1 MWVRSA
7 SCLGH
12 KRALQRP
19 YSDPTATL
27 QRPYNDPTTTLQR
40 PYKTLQVTLQR
51 PYTVHQ
57 GNASRGEDSAHSAR
71 NGIRIVPDGCSC
83 NTYRHLGRFG
93 WRVETL
99 QRPYS
104 DPTDPTETL
113 QRPYKRPYRD
123 PTAYFYILKD
133 QESRLGIQG
142 GVHTDPPKRAEDSAH
157 SARNGDR
164 IGRGCSRWS
173 I

>member
-1 MWVRSA
+1 MWARSA

-12 KRALQRP
+12 KRTLQRP
-19 YSDPTATL
+19 YSDPT
-27 QRPYNDPTTTLQR
+27 NDPTTTLQTLQR
-40 PYKTLQVTLQR
+40 PYKTLQATLQR

-71 NGIRIVPDGCSC
+71 NGILIVPDGCSC

-123 PTAYFYILKD
+123 PTAYFYILK
-133 QESRLGIQG
+133 E
-142 GVHTDPPKRAEDSAH
+142 
-157 SARNGDR
+157 
-164 IGRGCSRWS
+164 
-173 I
+173 

>member
-1 MWVRSA
+1 MYIRTLPKGLRIPRTLRETAIESDADVPGGA
-7 SCLGH
+7 SEACACDQPRVWGINEPYSDPT
-12 KRALQRP
+12 ATLQRP

-27 QRPYNDPTTTLQR
+27 QRPYRPYNDPTTTLQ
-40 PYKTLQVTLQR
+40 TTLQR

-71 NGIRIVPDGCSC
+71 NGIRIVPDGCSH

-104 DPTDPTETL
+104 DPTDPPEIPPRPYKDPTETL
-113 QRPYKRPYRD
+113 QLTY
-123 PTAYFYILKD
+123 TF
-133 QESRLGIQG
+133 
-142 GVHTDPPKRAEDSAH
+142 
-157 SARNGDR
+157 
-164 IGRGCSRWS
+164 
-173 I
+173 